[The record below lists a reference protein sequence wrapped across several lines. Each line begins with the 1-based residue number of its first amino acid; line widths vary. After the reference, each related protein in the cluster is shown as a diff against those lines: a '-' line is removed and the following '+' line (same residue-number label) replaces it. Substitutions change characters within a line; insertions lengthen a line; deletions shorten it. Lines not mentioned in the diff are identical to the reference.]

1 MVYHY
6 TTIETLY
13 SILSSYKTSN
23 DKGYFNFWASNILD
37 QNDKE
42 ELSFGCKE
50 LHEAIIKLERE
61 KENNGETISTERL
74 SNMFSWSFLI
84 GKTQDEV
91 VDEIDNSI
99 KEMYPPFTISFS
111 RQEDT
116 LLMWSIYANK
126 GNGICLA
133 FEENELSN
141 LKTDLLYISDDII
154 YDKEIVK
161 YVEILKLHYDEYLK
175 IFENDRSFILNR
187 IIYEGRLAYKVML
200 ESISPFIKNK
210 AFEDE
215 KEWRIALFKNH
226 NTNTCSRITSNLNII
241 NYVNVGIPVDALKKI
256 VIGPCPAFCCTV
268 NLLDCPFFML
278 LPLSVQR

>member
-13 SILSSYKTSN
+13 SILSSYKTSD
-23 DKGYFNFWASNILD
+23 DKAYFNFWASNILD

-42 ELSFGCKE
+42 ELSFDCKE
-50 LHEAIIKLERE
+50 LHEAIIELERE

-84 GKTQDEV
+84 GKTSDEV
-91 VDEIDNSI
+91 VDEINVSI
-99 KEMYPPFTISFS
+99 REIHPPFTISFS
-111 RQEDT
+111 RQEDS

-126 GNGICLA
+126 GNGICLV

-141 LKTDLLYISDDII
+141 LKTDLLHISDNVI
-154 YDKEIVK
+154 YDREIAK
-161 YVEILKLHYDEYLK
+161 YIEVLKLHYDEYLK
-175 IFENDRSFILNR
+175 VFKNDRSLILNR
-187 IIYEGRLAYKVML
+187 IINEGRLTYKVML
-200 ESISPFIKNK
+200 ESISPFMKNK

-215 KEWRIALFKNH
+215 KEWRIALFKNR
-226 NTNTCSRITSNLNII
+226 NTNSCSRITSNLNII

-256 VIGPCPAFCCTV
+256 LIGPCANSEKV
-268 NLLDCPFFML
+268 KKLLITESEKCGIEKN
-278 LPLSVQR
+278 